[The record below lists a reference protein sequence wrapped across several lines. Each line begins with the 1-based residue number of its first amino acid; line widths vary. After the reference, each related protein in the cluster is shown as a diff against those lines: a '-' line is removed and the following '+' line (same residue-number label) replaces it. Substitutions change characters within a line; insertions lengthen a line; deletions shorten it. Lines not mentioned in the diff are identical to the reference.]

1 MGPPPSDPL
10 LTLMHLLLVSL
21 EMSLLPESL
30 LASLADKQPDI
41 EMDGA
46 DVPVETALM
55 SKEQATVRTLKGLPL
70 LMDSPNV
77 NVEMGLQS
85 KELAAVKTLEGLPLL
100 MEHSEMETQA
110 RGGGE
115 RLATSFLGAD
125 HWLPPILLDSSLGA
139 GARGSWHRLC
149 LAHVHLALDLAGQL
163 PTVPAQVLIKELN
176 SGEGGAAVRT
186 C

>member
-77 NVEMGLQS
+77 NVEMGLRS

-100 MEHSEMETQA
+100 MEHSEMENQA

-115 RLATSFLGAD
+115 RLATSFLGTD
-125 HWLPPILLDSSLGA
+125 RWLPPILLDVSV
-139 GARGSWHRLC
+139 GARSWHHLGP
-149 LAHVHLALDLAGQL
+149 APVHLALGLAGEL

-176 SGEGGAAVRT
+176 SGEGGAAVGT

>member
-100 MEHSEMETQA
+100 MEHSEMVKQA

-139 GARGSWHRLC
+139 RGSWHRHGP
-149 LAHVHLALDLAGQL
+149 APVHLALDLAGQL